1 MKKKEFQELY
11 SKDLKDLKQLA
22 KKIDEE
28 IFKLR
33 MDKKTAKLK
42 NVHTLDDKRRD
53 LAKIKAVIREKELGL

>member
-1 MKKKEFQELY
+1 MKKKEFQELH
-11 SKDLKDLKQLA
+11 SKDLKDLKDLA

-42 NVHTLDDKRRD
+42 NVHTLGDKRRD
-53 LAKIKAVIREKELGL
+53 LAKIKAIIREKELGL